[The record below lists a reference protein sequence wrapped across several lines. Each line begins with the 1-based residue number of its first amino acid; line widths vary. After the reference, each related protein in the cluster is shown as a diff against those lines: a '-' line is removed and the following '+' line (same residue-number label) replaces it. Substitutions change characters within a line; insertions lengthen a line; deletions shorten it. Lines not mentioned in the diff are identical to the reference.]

1 MPNYSLGADSSSCW
15 PLSNTDLPNS
25 SKGGALQAYPNPANS
40 ILYLATTFKQK
51 RKLYNYTGQLLFTT
65 TENKID
71 VSKYPRGLYFVKC
84 GVDVIKVIL
93 E

>member
-1 MPNYSLGADSSSCW
+1 VLFKYLLEQL
-15 PLSNTDLPNS
+15 PL
-25 SKGGALQAYPNPANS
+25 YPNPANS
-40 ILYLATTFKQK
+40 VLYMQTTSKQK
-51 RKLYNYTGQLLFTT
+51 RELYNYTGQLLFITA
-65 TENKID
+65 ENKID